1 MNQPHLYLL
10 KIGVRKMNRI
20 DPYQAA
26 ELFTLNHFP
35 NCHGALLAGSV
46 VRGEDTE
53 TSDLDIVIFDGTLKS
68 AYRES
73 VIEFGW
79 NIEVF
84 VHNLTSYKEF
94 FKSDYERSRPSL
106 PKMVSEGIVLKD
118 TGIIEP
124 IKQKAKE
131 LLEMGPEKWSA
142 ETIRIKRY
150 FITDAL
156 DDFIGCT
163 NREEEI
169 FIANTLAELISEF
182 VLRTNQKW
190 IGTSKWVIRSLRK
203 YDEKFADRFVEA
215 FDTFYKTGGKNKVIV
230 MADDILE
237 PYGGRLFHGF
247 SLGK

>member
-1 MNQPHLYLL
+1 VG
-10 KIGVRKMNRI
+10 KINRMEA
-20 DPYQAA
+20 YKAA

-46 VRGEDTE
+46 VRGEATV
-53 TSDLDIVIFDGTLKS
+53 TSDLDIVIFDKNLKT

-73 VIEFGW
+73 VFEFGW

-94 FKSDYERSRPSL
+94 FKSDCERARPSL
-106 PKMVSEGIVLKD
+106 PKMVSEGIVLRD
-118 TGIIEP
+118 SRIMDL
-124 IKQKAKE
+124 IKQEAKD
-131 LLEMGPEKWSA
+131 LLEKGPEEWSA

-163 NREEEI
+163 MRAEEI
-169 FIANTLAELISEF
+169 FIANTLAELVSEF
-182 VLRTNQKW
+182 VLRTNQQW
-190 IGTSKWVIRSLRK
+190 IGASKWVVRSLRN
-203 YDEKFADRFVEA
+203 YDEKFAERFVEA
-215 FDTFYKTGGKNKVIV
+215 FDTFYKTGDKNKIIV
-230 MADDILE
+230 MVDDILQ
-237 PYGGRLFHGF
+237 PFGGRLFQGF